1 MDFGRTLLKV
11 DRSDVWHFRGF
22 RQNVL
27 QQVAVDV
34 SYIHI
39 VDFGAQ
45 MKRRRHHVRY
55 QLTVTA
61 LDDVSVSASDRLD
74 PLVRGCAR

>member
-1 MDFGRTLLKV
+1 MDFGRKLLKV
-11 DRSDVWHFRGF
+11 VQTSDVDLPVDDAQQWHFRGF

-34 SYIHI
+34 SYTHI

-45 MKRRRHHVRY
+45 MNRGRHHVR
-55 QLTVTA
+55 
-61 LDDVSVSASDRLD
+61 
-74 PLVRGCAR
+74 C